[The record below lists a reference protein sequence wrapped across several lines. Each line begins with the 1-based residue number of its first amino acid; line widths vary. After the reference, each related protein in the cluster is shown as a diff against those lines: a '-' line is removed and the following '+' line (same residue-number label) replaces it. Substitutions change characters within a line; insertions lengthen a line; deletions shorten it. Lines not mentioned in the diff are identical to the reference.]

1 MGEYF
6 SNPNAKISNIKKPI
20 VRILMLKGATSDAVK
35 LVRGNEV
42 VFTDIKTLSQND
54 IIFNYFSP
62 DGTEN
67 GVDTYK
73 FGDGKG
79 GCNSTLVAK
88 TFQGDATS
96 VNGHTVGK
104 DVPNNATFTDTT
116 YSAITDSQID
126 AICTNI
132 F

>member
-6 SNPNAKISNIKKPI
+6 SNPDAKITNIKKPI
-20 VRILMLKGATSDAVK
+20 VRVLMLKGESSDTVK
-35 LVRGNEV
+35 LSSGNRV
-42 VFTDIKTLSQND
+42 NFTDIKACPTD
-54 IIFNYFSP
+54 YIIFNLLSP
-62 DGTEN
+62 DETEN
-67 GVDTYK
+67 GVNTYK
-73 FGDGKG
+73 FADGKG

-104 DVPNNATFTDTT
+104 DVPNDAAFTDTT

-126 AICTNI
+126 SICTSI